1 MSNFRLET
9 NYIPTYYSLFI
20 DPDIPH
26 KTFICHEKVSFQEN
40 SKSDH
45 LYLHAH
51 STIRI
56 KSITQSGHPL
66 EFSHTDNK
74 VLIKGEQLHSSM
86 VEIEFE
92 GSLDHPNVGFYYI
105 NDELA
110 STQFESIF
118 ARNAFVCFDEP
129 SIKTEY
135 DITLRIPSH
144 LQAFSNMPVESKQ
157 NDGKKTIWKFQKSP
171 KMCSYLLAFAV
182 GDFEVLSGRTKRN
195 LPVDVIA
202 PKGKRELMD
211 YPLEEGIKAI
221 EWYEDFTKVPFPLPR
236 LQLMCVPSFQFGAM
250 ENYGLLIFRETAL
263 LGKPGVTS
271 QSGIYRVSEVIFH
284 EIAHQW
290 AGDSTSPVWWNAIW
304 LNEGF
309 ATILPFIALSEIHP
323 DYDMMGKFENDSFDC
338 ALKFDSS
345 SHTHPIHVEIK
356 SEDEIDSI
364 FDDISYAKAGC
375 FIRMI
380 YNYIGRDSF
389 RKVLE
394 TYFTIFENKNADTSD
409 FVNIFSQVMNEDW
422 SDFFNAWTHQSN
434 YPLIE
439 VTPTKLILRKFTNT
453 GPKDDI
459 KWPLPLFIT
468 ICENG
473 VVREEKLMI
482 KDQVDFNPK
491 CDWFKV
497 NSENRSICRTLYCD
511 EILDKLKVQISSK
524 KLSRTDRHSILIDYE
539 AFAQAGMISYDKFL
553 QIISLYHSE
562 NDQVVLSS
570 LVNILNSLEKQFPV
584 YLPLIYKFEDKFLSG
599 ILNVINMKPQKGEN
613 PGISIVRNTILTN
626 LAIYCQRKDVIDY
639 GISLFREFQK
649 NNCIADGSDPNLLSF
664 ILRVGCLFTEDGYE
678 YLGKLINETKNPEYS
693 HQSILASGFVKK
705 ELVDKQ
711 LKISLNL
718 NPQSIRFGILGV
730 DYGPNSGRKA
740 WEFFK
745 ENVETITKKL
755 LGFDNQQLIEKL
767 TASFSTKEDEIEVVN
782 FFKDHPIA
790 NAQLAI
796 QQAIE
801 SIGRKREVIEKDG
814 PIFEK
819 ALKSLI

>member
-1 MSNFRLET
+1 MSDLRLET
-9 NYIPTYYSLFI
+9 NYVPTYYSLFI
-20 DPDIPH
+20 DPDIPK
-26 KTFICHEKVSFQEN
+26 KTFICHEKINFQEN
-40 SKSDH
+40 TKSDH

-51 STIRI
+51 STLQI
-56 KSITQSGHPL
+56 KSVTQSGKPL
-66 EFSHTDNK
+66 SYTHSDNK
-74 VLIKGEQLHSSM
+74 ILIKGESLSSSS
-86 VEIEFE
+86 VDIEFE
-92 GSLDHPNVGFYYI
+92 GSLDHPNIGFYYI

-129 SIKTEY
+129 SVKTAF
-135 DITLRIPSH
+135 DISLRIPNH
-144 LQAFSNMPVESKQ
+144 LSAFSNMPVESKQ
-157 NDGKKTIWKFQKSP
+157 QDGPKTIWKFQKSP

-182 GDFEVLSGRTKRN
+182 GSFEVVTGHTKHN

-202 PKGKRELMD
+202 VKGKRELMD

-221 EWYEDFTKVPFPLPR
+221 EWYEDFTNVKFPLPR

-250 ENYGLLIFRETAL
+250 ENYGLLIFRESAL
-263 LGKPGVTS
+263 LAKPGVTS
-271 QSGIYRVSEVIFH
+271 QSGVFWVSEVIFH

-290 AGDSTSPVWWNAIW
+290 AGDSTSPLWWNAIW

-323 DYDMMGKFENDSFDC
+323 EYDMMGNFENNSFNV

-345 SHTHPIHVEIK
+345 SHTHPIHVEIQ

-380 YNYIGRDSF
+380 YNYIGKDSF

-394 TYFTIFENKNADTSD
+394 TYFTRFENKNADTSD
-409 FVNIFSQVMNEDW
+409 FVSIFSEVMNEDW
-422 SDFFNAWTHQSN
+422 SEFFNAWTHQSN

-439 VTPTKLILRKFTNT
+439 VTPTKLILRRFTNK
-453 GPKDDI
+453 GPKDDV

-473 VVREEKLMI
+473 KIREEKFMI
-482 KDQVDFNPK
+482 KDQLDFHPN

-511 EILDKLKVQISSK
+511 EILDKLKEQISSK
-524 KLSRTDRHSILIDYE
+524 KLNRTDRHSILIDYE
-539 AFAQAGMISYDKFL
+539 AFAEAGMISYDKFL
-553 QIISLYHSE
+553 QVISLYHSE

-570 LVNILNSLEKQFPV
+570 LVSILGTLETQFPV
-584 YLPLIYKFEDKFLSG
+584 YLPLVYKFEEKFLSD
-599 ILNVINMKPQKGEN
+599 ILKVINMKPQKDEN
-613 PGISIVRNTILTN
+613 PGISIVRNSILTK

-639 GISLFREFQK
+639 GVQLFREFQK
-649 NNCIADGSDPNLLSF
+649 NNCIPEGSDPNLLTF
-664 ILRVGCLFTEDGYE
+664 TLKTGCLYTDDGYE

-693 HQSILASGFVKK
+693 HQSILARGFVKK
-705 ELVDKQ
+705 ELIDKQ
-711 LKISLNL
+711 LQLSLTL
-718 NPQSIRFGILGV
+718 NPQSVRFGILGV
-730 DYGPNSGRKA
+730 HFGPNCGKKA
-740 WEFFK
+740 WLFFK
-745 ENVETITKKL
+745 ENVETLTKKL

-767 TASFSTKEDEIEVVN
+767 TSSFSTLEEESEVVN
-782 FFKDHPIA
+782 FFKEHPIS

-801 SIGRKREVIEKDG
+801 SIGRRREVIEKDG